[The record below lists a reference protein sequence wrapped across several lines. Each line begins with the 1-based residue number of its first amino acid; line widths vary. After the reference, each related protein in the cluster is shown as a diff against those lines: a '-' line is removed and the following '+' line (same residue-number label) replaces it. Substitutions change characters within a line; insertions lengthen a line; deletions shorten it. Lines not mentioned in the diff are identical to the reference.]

1 MDGETFYNSVKNI
14 IDKQIPNKC
23 KCPRCHTDTGELIDQ
38 KRKQEIFH
46 SILGLTETHGI
57 LHKLFNSNH
66 DPNYFRYKCTKCK
79 MKFNQ
84 NITKL

>member
-1 MDGETFYNSVKNI
+1 MDGESFYNTVKNI

-57 LHKLFNSNH
+57 LHKLFKSN